1 MEHFNPI
8 LGSEPNG
15 QKFITCGE
23 IMLRLTPPNYE
34 KIRMASAFEAS
45 YGGSE
50 ANIALALA
58 NLGVDSTFFSVVP
71 NNSLGKSAVRWLR
84 SNDVH
89 CTPMILTEPNETPSN
104 RLGTYYLETG
114 YGIRP
119 SKVIYDRAGS
129 AIAEAKPGDIDWDK
143 AFEGATWFHLTGIT
157 PAISQG
163 AADLSLEAVKA
174 AKAKGIHVS
183 CDLNYRKNL
192 WKYGK
197 DAKEVMTELV
207 KYVDTVIA
215 NEEDFQKSLG
225 LKAESQGDVE
235 DGALNI
241 ENYKAIASL
250 AMQTYPNI
258 KRVAITLRESKSA
271 NHNDWSAC
279 LYNGK
284 DFFLSRKYAI
294 TDIVD
299 RVGGGDSFGGGL
311 IYGLNTYADEKTA
324 LEFAVAA
331 SCLKHTILGDYNR
344 VSVSEV
350 ESLMKGS
357 GTGRVQR

>member
-1 MEHFNPI
+1 MA
-8 LGSEPNG
+8 
-15 QKFITCGE
+15 KVITFGE
-23 IMLRLTPPNYE
+23 IMLRLKSPSYE
-34 KIRMASAFEAS
+34 RFFQSPVLEATF
-45 YGGSE
+45 GGGE
-50 ANIALALA
+50 ANVAVSLA
-58 NLGVDSTFFSVVP
+58 NYGMDASFVTVLPKNDIADACIRELRGFGVDTS
-71 NNSLGKSAVRWLR
+71 KIVRK
-84 SNDVH
+84 DG
-89 CTPMILTEPNETPSN
+89 
-104 RLGTYYLETG
+104 RLGIYYLETG
-114 YGIRP
+114 AVQRP
-119 SKVIYDRAGS
+119 SKVVYDRAGS
-129 AIAEAKPGDIDWDK
+129 AIAEAKAGDIDWKSVFD
-143 AFEGATWFHLTGIT
+143 GATWFHLTGIT

-174 AKAKGIHVS
+174 AKEMGVHVS

-197 DAKEVMTELV
+197 RADEVMTELV

-225 LKAESQGDVE
+225 LSAESASAVQEGQIDVE
-235 DGALNI
+235 L
-241 ENYKAIASL
+241 YKKIASS
-250 AMQTYPNI
+250 AMAKYPNI

-284 DFFLSRKYAI
+284 DFFLSRKYSI

-311 IYGLNTYADEKTA
+311 IYGLNTYGSEKEA

-331 SCLKHTILGDYNR
+331 SCLKHTIPGDYNR
-344 VSVSEV
+344 VTVAEV

>member
-1 MEHFNPI
+1 M
-8 LGSEPNG
+8 S
-15 QKFITCGE
+15 KVITFGE
-23 IMLRLTPPNYE
+23 IMLRLKSPALERFFQSP
-34 KIRMASAFEAS
+34 SLEATF
-45 YGGSE
+45 GGGE
-50 ANIALALA
+50 ANVAVSLA
-58 NLGVDSTFFSVVP
+58 NYGMDAAFVTVLPKNDIGEACLRELRGFGVDTTRI
-71 NNSLGKSAVRWLR
+71 VRKDGR
-84 SNDVH
+84 
-89 CTPMILTEPNETPSN
+89 MGI
-104 RLGTYYLETG
+104 YYLETG
-114 YGIRP
+114 ACQRP

-129 AIAEAKPGDIDWDK
+129 AMAEAIPGDIDWKKVFD
-143 AFEGATWFHLTGIT
+143 GATWFHITGIT

-174 AKAKGIHVS
+174 AKDLGIHVS

-197 DAKEVMTELV
+197 RADEVMTELV
-207 KYVDTVIA
+207 RYVDTVIA

-225 LKAESQGDVE
+225 LSAESSSAVEEGQIDVE
-235 DGALNI
+235 L
-241 ENYKAIASL
+241 YKKIAST
-250 AMQTYPNI
+250 AMEKYPNI
-258 KRVAITLRESKSA
+258 KRVAITLRESHSA
-271 NHNDWSAC
+271 DRNDWSAC

-284 DFFLSRKYAI
+284 EFFLSRKYSI

-311 IYGLNTYADEKTA
+311 IYGLNNYPEEKTA

-331 SCLKHTILGDYNR
+331 SCLKHTIPGDYNR

>member
-1 MEHFNPI
+1 M
-8 LGSEPNG
+8 S
-15 QKFITCGE
+15 KVITFGE
-23 IMLRLTPPNYE
+23 IMLRLKSPALERFFQSP
-34 KIRMASAFEAS
+34 SLEATF
-45 YGGSE
+45 GGGE
-50 ANIALALA
+50 ANVAVSLA
-58 NLGVDSTFFSVVP
+58 NYGMDAAFVTVLPKNDIGEACLRELRGFGVDTTRI
-71 NNSLGKSAVRWLR
+71 VRKDGR
-84 SNDVH
+84 
-89 CTPMILTEPNETPSN
+89 MGI
-104 RLGTYYLETG
+104 YYLETG
-114 YGIRP
+114 ACQRP

-129 AIAEAKPGDIDWDK
+129 AMAEAVPGDIDWK
-143 AFEGATWFHLTGIT
+143 KVFNGATWFHITGIT

-174 AKAKGIHVS
+174 AKELGVHVS

-197 DAKEVMTELV
+197 RADEVMTELV

-225 LKAESQGDVE
+225 LSAESSSAVEEGQIDVE
-235 DGALNI
+235 L
-241 ENYKAIASL
+241 YKKIAST
-250 AMQTYPNI
+250 AMEKYPNI
-258 KRVAITLRESKSA
+258 KRVAITLRESHSA
-271 NHNDWSAC
+271 DRNDWSAC

-284 DFFLSRKYAI
+284 EFFLSRKYSI

-311 IYGLNTYADEKTA
+311 IYGLNNYPDEKTA

-331 SCLKHTILGDYNR
+331 SCLKHTIPGDYNR